1 MSDFKKP
8 GEPLWGDDHNN
19 EPLWDQSSNFN
30 DPANP
35 FNKPAHHD
43 PFEEDPNGPFAFLND
58 QNKKKKA
65 QAKQPD
71 ETSKSD
77 QPKDKTEP
85 DATDLFGV
93 SIPEL
98 QQRVGSA
105 HSGKEDIANQNAE
118 AATSHSDPS
127 RKANPTENGKSPEP
141 VTDGGG
147 RVLSGI
153 TPIWRDASART
164 QETAM
169 GAEGQQ
175 PR

>member
-1 MSDFKKP
+1 MSEFKKP
-8 GEPLWGDDHNN
+8 GEPLWGESN

-43 PFEEDPNGPFAFLND
+43 PFTEHDPNGTFGFLND

-85 DATDLFGV
+85 DAQDLFGV

-105 HSGKEDIANQNAE
+105 HSAKEDIANQNAE

-127 RKANPTENGKSPEP
+127 RKANPTEKGSSPEP
-141 VTDGGG
+141 VTDG
-147 RVLSGI
+147 RADLLKK
-153 TPIWRDASART
+153 
-164 QETAM
+164 EK
-169 GAEGQQ
+169 
-175 PR
+175 